1 MAWAPLVA
9 ARKAPEVHVA
19 AVGMP
24 VVAGPLEVHRLLEQ
38 GSVVLLEAQLREK
51 TNSQSV
57 VCLLSNA
64 HRQFLK
70 PFSIDYTGTE
80 PPFIKQ

>member
-24 VVAGPLEVHRLLEQ
+24 AVAGPLEVHRLLEQ

-57 VCLLSNA
+57 VCLLSK
-64 HRQFLK
+64 FLK
-70 PFSIDYTGTE
+70 PLSIDFKGIE
-80 PPFIKQ
+80 RSFIKQ